1 MKNSIRMKIQKSMRR
16 AISDTG
22 KGTVVEEPVT
32 CRTAHKCDL
41 WLKGKPVNTKKST
54 YQL

>member
-16 AISDTG
+16 AITDTG
-22 KGTVVEEPVT
+22 TGTVVEEPVNVQ
-32 CRTAHKCDL
+32 HNKYHL